1 MLGRCKYKG
10 GVKRYAGYLAGFL
23 IRARDL
29 LGVHIYDPVLHVCG
43 GLAREYPFAGF
54 GPNDMTMDL
63 DPETNPDFLQD
74 AREAWAPYKVNA
86 KTCHPENYGQTR
98 GFKAYLIYPPY
109 SEEDAKH
116 YLDGKGDSVYP
127 SPNLLL
133 KRAFEVMEVGQKVG
147 IIHYALPRAPI
158 NSREVACI
166 QLIAG
171 STTGE
176 GRTPCS
182 RRRRRSNRQSRS
194 RTPRSAGVETES
206 YDYLL
211 VSATIISDLEGSN
224 ATRVSS
230 LFSIPSTRAS
240 TRAT

>member
-1 MLGRCKYKG
+1 MSGSGYRPICDTWMLGRCKYKG
-10 GVKRYAGYLAGFL
+10 SVKRYGGYLAGFL

-29 LGVHIYDPVLHVCG
+29 LGVHIDDPVLHVCG

-63 DPETNPDFLQD
+63 DPTTNPDFLQD
-74 AREAWAPYKVNA
+74 AREAWSPFRPFDPKEESAPGGFLV
-86 KTCHPENYGQTR
+86 R
-98 GFKAYLIYPPY
+98 GFKAYLIDPPY

-147 IIHYALPRAPI
+147 IIHYAPPRAPV

-166 QLIAG
+166 QLICG
-171 STTGE
+171 FNNR
-176 GRTPCS
+176 GRVYAVFEKTAEIK
-182 RRRRRSNRQSRS
+182 Q
-194 RTPRSAGVETES
+194 
-206 YDYLL
+206 
-211 VSATIISDLEGSN
+211 TIKEPDAPFCGCID
-224 ATRVSS
+224 
-230 LFSIPSTRAS
+230 
-240 TRAT
+240 